1 MTSDLDLEYS
11 NFRLI
16 HILYS
21 MEQTTFA
28 SAIMVSEVNDMQKQK
43 LVEEKRDN
51 KVGDEWEI
59 AERSELQSNPP
70 GGNSMAQV
78 DRASTYS
85 DPDKD
90 KQFKQKRSDVQASE
104 GRDE

>member
-1 MTSDLDLEYS
+1 M
-11 NFRLI
+11 RPR
-16 HILYS
+16 ILV
-21 MEQTTFA
+21 FG
-28 SAIMVSEVNDMQKQK
+28 VNDTQKVK

-59 AERSELQSNPP
+59 AERSELSAS

-78 DRASTYS
+78 DRASNYN

-90 KQFKQKRSDVQASE
+90 KQFKQKGSE
-104 GRDE
+104 SQTTEGSGDMNSEKVHKSEDNSAPKKYVNKN